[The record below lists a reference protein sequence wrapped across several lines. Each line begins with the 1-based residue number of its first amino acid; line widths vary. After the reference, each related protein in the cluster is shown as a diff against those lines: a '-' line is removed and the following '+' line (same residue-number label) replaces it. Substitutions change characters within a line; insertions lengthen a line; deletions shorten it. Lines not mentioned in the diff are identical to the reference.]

1 MKYTPPVFTTLS
13 EMSYIDVCRLTEDEA
28 RAILENIRW
37 CGKPK
42 CPHCGSFYVTRLKS
56 DVNKSTR
63 DGLLQCNEAECRGQF
78 TVIKGTVME
87 DSHITLRQW
96 LQAFYSMCSHK
107 KGVSALQLQRNLGLG
122 SYHSAWRLAHRVR
135 LAMKELPLAGL
146 LKGVVEVDET
156 YVGGKPRKGTGKIS
170 KRGRGTEKVPVMAL
184 IERNGKSVSMPI
196 EKVNAKTLKTAIREM
211 VDKSST
217 IMTDEW
223 KSYTGIGKEFVG
235 GHGVINHGLGKYV
248 NGNISTNTAE
258 SYFALLKRGVNGTFH
273 HISKQHLFRYC
284 DEFSF
289 RWNNRKVTDGERTT
303 QAIKGM
309 VGKRLMYRGI

>member
-1 MKYTPPVFTTLS
+1 MKYIPPTFKNLS
-13 EMSYIDVCRLTEDEA
+13 DMSFIDVCRLTEDEA
-28 RAILENIRW
+28 RTILENIRW
-37 CGKPK
+37 GEKPV
-42 CPHCGSFYVTRLKS
+42 CSHCGSFNVTRLKS
-56 DVNKSTR
+56 DVTKSTR
-63 DGLLQCNEAECRGQF
+63 DGLFQCNESKCRGQF
-78 TVIKGTVME
+78 TVLKGTIME

-107 KGVSALQLQRNLGLG
+107 KAVSSLQLQKNLGLG
-122 SYHSAWRLAHRVR
+122 SYHSALRLTHRIR
-135 LAMKELPLAGL
+135 LAMKNDPLVSL

-156 YVGGKPRKGTGKIS
+156 YVGGKPRKGNGKIS
-170 KRGRGTEKVPVMAL
+170 KRGRGTEKAPVMAL

-196 EKVNAKTLKTAIREM
+196 EKVNAKTLKAAIREM

-223 KSYTGIGKEFVG
+223 KSYGGIGKEFVG
-235 GHGVINHGLGKYV
+235 GHGVINHGLGQYV

-258 SYFALLKRGVNGTFH
+258 SYFALLKRGVYGTFH

-303 QAIKGM
+303 QAIKGIE
-309 VGKRLMYRGI
+309 GKRLIYRGM